1 MCSDTVL
8 QRQAPVDPFVR
19 RPAVLGRTRNGNAA
33 SLVQFDPL
41 QVARPVDQPDGAIE
55 IGFGEI
61 GILVRHEGEADI
73 GIPLPELCQPRC
85 EPLRIEFARAG
96 YRVTVRSLA
105 RLHGGHAFFELQKP
119 FAQRVQTGRA
129 FLCQFE
135 PLAGATKQH
144 GAQVIL

>member
-61 GILVRHEGEADI
+61 GFLVGEKVK
-73 GIPLPELCQPRC
+73 
-85 EPLRIEFARAG
+85 RISASPSPNFASR
-96 YRVTVRSLA
+96 
-105 RLHGGHAFFELQKP
+105 
-119 FAQRVQTGRA
+119 
-129 FLCQFE
+129 
-135 PLAGATKQH
+135 GASH
-144 GAQVIL
+144 CA